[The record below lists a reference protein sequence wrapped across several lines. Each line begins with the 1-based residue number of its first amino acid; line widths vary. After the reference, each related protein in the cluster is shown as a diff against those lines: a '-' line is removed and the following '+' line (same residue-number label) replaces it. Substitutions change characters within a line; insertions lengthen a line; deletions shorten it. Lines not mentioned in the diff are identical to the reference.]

1 MSGCLLLA
9 AVSFSYAQ
17 SGSPLSKTD
26 TIPPAVSPAQSNPT
40 QPTPGQAVT
49 VLLKNRKIVR
59 GTMALSPFDGYL
71 TLDLDAFSQTHIA
84 YKKIDQIFFGTYT
97 KAEVAEQKSSTRY
110 RKIRTKEPLSFSIH
124 EKGLYGAVDFGIITA
139 GSDYAS
145 GSAGYMLQARAGYT
159 FCPLLSVGGGIG
171 IDNYGYASPRVVPVY
186 ATVRGIIGKR
196 RWTPYYSLDVGGG
209 FAWMNDY
216 EWGREVQYHRSQ
228 GGFMM
233 QAGLGYQWNLEK
245 TSIQMGLN
253 YKTQQTSF
261 AYSFTDDWQGTT
273 FEVDEKRRLSRVGI
287 VFGFTF

>member
-1 MSGCLLLA
+1 MTGCLLLA
-9 AVSFSYAQ
+9 AASFGFAQ
-17 SGSPLSKTD
+17 SGSPSIEAD
-26 TIPPAVSPAQSNPT
+26 TIPNTVSPDPSSPAL
-40 QPTPGQAVT
+40 PTPGQAVT
-49 VLLKNRKIVR
+49 VLLRNGKIVQ
-59 GTMALSPFDGYL
+59 GTIALSPFDGYL
-71 TLDLDAFSQTHIA
+71 TLDLDTFSQTHIL
-84 YKKIDQIFFGTYT
+84 YKKIDQIFFGTFT
-97 KAEVAEQKSSTRY
+97 KAEVADQKSIIRY
-110 RKIRTKEPLSFSIH
+110 EEVKREPLPFNIH
-124 EKGLYGAVDFGIITA
+124 EKGLYGAIDFGIITA
-139 GSDYAS
+139 GSDYAN

-159 FCPLLSVGGGIG
+159 FCPLLSVGGGVG

-209 FAWMNDY
+209 FAWMNDF
-216 EWGREVQYHRSQ
+216 EWGQEVAYHRSQ

-261 AYSFTDDWQGTT
+261 AYSFTDWQGVT
-273 FEVDEKRRLSRVGI
+273 FEVEEERRLNRIGI